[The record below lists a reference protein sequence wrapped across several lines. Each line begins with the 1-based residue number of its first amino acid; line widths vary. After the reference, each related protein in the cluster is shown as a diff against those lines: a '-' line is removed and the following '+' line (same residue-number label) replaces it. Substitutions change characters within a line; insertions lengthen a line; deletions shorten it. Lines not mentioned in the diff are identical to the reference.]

1 MGEVPSECEA
11 ERVSALISITT
22 TKKILDDVAVIEDF
36 SITFSFARLAEFR
49 HLPDEVGA
57 DDGLDNHH
65 DDEERLELALLGW
78 QAPHEHELHDVEH
91 ERDAEDDENDEQ
103 YEVCLLRR
111 KYHDDSLPDL

>member
-1 MGEVPSECEA
+1 M
-11 ERVSALISITT
+11 
-22 TKKILDDVAVIEDF
+22 
-36 SITFSFARLAEFR
+36 
-49 HLPDEVGA
+49 PDEVGA

-78 QAPHEHELHDVEH
+78 QAPHEHE
-91 ERDAEDDENDEQ
+91 RDTEDDENDEQ